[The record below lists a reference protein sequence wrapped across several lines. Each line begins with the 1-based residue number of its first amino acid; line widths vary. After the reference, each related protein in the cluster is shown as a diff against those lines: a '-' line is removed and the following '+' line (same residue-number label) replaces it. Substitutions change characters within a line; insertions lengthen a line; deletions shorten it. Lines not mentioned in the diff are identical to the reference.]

1 MFKKDRAINKISGA
15 FVMKKFLSFIILFLS
30 VCILFTDLSYA
41 KTQTAISKDGV
52 PISFSV
58 YGKGDVAL
66 VFIPG
71 WSCNSSVWK
80 NQVPY
85 FSKKYRVVTLELAG
99 HGKSGN
105 ERTVYTMESFAQDV
119 VSVVKQINASKV
131 ILIGHSMGGYVIIE
145 TAKIIPDNVIAL
157 VGIDTL
163 QNLEQSYTPEQVAEF
178 VKPFKADFK
187 NTTDSFVRGMFVQGT
202 DLKLV
207 NEIVDMMSNAS
218 PSVGVSAMENMFSTS
233 YGAVNPLNIKTPV
246 WCLNADLWPT
256 NAEINR
262 KYLTQFNLHIMPGV
276 GHFLMLEKPNEFNK
290 QLDEIIK
297 EILLNA
303 KTTK

>member
-1 MFKKDRAINKISGA
+1 
-15 FVMKKFLSFIILFLS
+15 MKKFLSFIILFLS

-145 TAKIIPDNVIAL
+145 TAKIIPDNVI
-157 VGIDTL
+157 
-163 QNLEQSYTPEQVAEF
+163 
-178 VKPFKADFK
+178 
-187 NTTDSFVRGMFVQGT
+187 
-202 DLKLV
+202 
-207 NEIVDMMSNAS
+207 
-218 PSVGVSAMENMFSTS
+218 
-233 YGAVNPLNIKTPV
+233 
-246 WCLNADLWPT
+246 
-256 NAEINR
+256 
-262 KYLTQFNLHIMPGV
+262 
-276 GHFLMLEKPNEFNK
+276 
-290 QLDEIIK
+290 
-297 EILLNA
+297 
-303 KTTK
+303 

>member
-1 MFKKDRAINKISGA
+1 MNRKLT
-15 FVMKKFLSFIILFLS
+15 FVVLSL
-30 VCILFTDLSYA
+30 VCLVFTFSAVSFA
-41 KTQTAISKDGV
+41 KNQTAISKDGV
-52 PISFSV
+52 PIEYSV

-85 FSKKYRVVTLELAG
+85 FSKKYRVVTLDLAG
-99 HGKSGN
+99 HGKSGK
-105 ERTVYTMESFAQDV
+105 ERTVYTMESFGQDV
-119 VSVVKQINASKV
+119 AAVVKKINAQKV

-157 VGIDTL
+157 VGIDTI
-163 QNLEQSYTPEQVAEF
+163 QNLEEAYTPEQVIEF

-187 NTTDSFVRGMFVQGT
+187 KTTDSFVRGMFVKGT
-202 DLKLV
+202 DPKLV

-218 PSVGVSAMENMFSTS
+218 SAVGVSAMENMFSTS
-233 YGAVNPLNIKTPV
+233 YVTNPPNIKTPV

-262 KYLTQFNLHIMPGV
+262 KYLTEFNLRLMPGL
-276 GHFLMLEKPNEFNK
+276 GHFIMLEKPDEFNK

-297 EILLNA
+297 EILNRS
-303 KTTK
+303 K

>member
-1 MFKKDRAINKISGA
+1 MKRKLMFVVVL
-15 FVMKKFLSFIILFLS
+15 FVCLMFTFSPVSF
-30 VCILFTDLSYA
+30 A
-41 KTQTAISKDGV
+41 KNQTAISKDGV
-52 PISFSV
+52 AISFSV
-58 YGKGDVAL
+58 YGKGDTTL

-71 WSCNSSVWK
+71 WSCNSSAWK

-99 HGKSGN
+99 HGKSGK

-119 VSVVKQINASKV
+119 ASVVKKINASKV
-131 ILIGHSMGGYVIIE
+131 ILIGHSMGGFVIIE

-163 QNLEQSYTPEQVAEF
+163 QNLENAYTPEQVAEF

-187 NTTDSFVRGMFVQGT
+187 NTTDSFVRGMFVKET
-202 DLKLV
+202 DPKLV
-207 NEIVDMMSNAS
+207 NEIVSMMAGAS
-218 PSVGVSAMENMFSTS
+218 PKVGVSAMENMFATS
-233 YGAVNPLNIKTPV
+233 YGTNPPNIKTPV

-262 KYLTQFNLHIMPGV
+262 KYLTQFNLRIMPGL
-276 GHFLMLEKPNEFNK
+276 GHFIMLEKPKEFNK

-297 EILLNA
+297 EILVN
-303 KTTK
+303 TK

>member
-1 MFKKDRAINKISGA
+1 MNKKLT
-15 FVMKKFLSFIILFLS
+15 FVVLSL
-30 VCILFTDLSYA
+30 VCLIFTFSAVSFA
-41 KTQTAISKDGV
+41 KNQTAISKDGV
-52 PISFSV
+52 AVSYSV
-58 YGKGDVAL
+58 YGKGDTAL

-85 FSKKYRVVTLELAG
+85 FSKKYRVVTLDLAG
-99 HGKSGN
+99 HGKSGK
-105 ERTVYTMESFAQDV
+105 ERTVYTMESFGQDV
-119 VSVVKQINASKV
+119 ASVVKKINSKKV

-163 QNLEQSYTPEQVAEF
+163 QNFELSYTPQQVEEF

-187 NTTDSFVRGMFVQGT
+187 KTADSFVRGMFVKGT
-202 DLKLV
+202 DPKLV
-207 NEIVDMMSNAS
+207 NEIVTMMSNAS
-218 PSVGVSAMENMFSTS
+218 PAVGVSAMENMFSTS
-233 YGAVNPLNIKTPV
+233 YVTNPPNIKTPV

-262 KYLTQFNLHIMPGV
+262 KYLTEFNLRLMPGL
-276 GHFLMLEKPNEFNK
+276 GHFIMLEKPDEFNK

-297 EILLNA
+297 EILNRS
-303 KTTK
+303 K